1 MNLGYRFFVVA
12 DDNSIIQ
19 ISQRSFNDFY
29 LKHKPSFQRFSG
41 STINVATVIY
51 TLENR
56 KPEQVVRIDYMRVKV
71 DSDGALDQ
79 AQIDDTFRLVA
90 NRVGKF
96 LGDGEGP
103 LGSDS
108 DKVVNAI
115 EKFDERRWSQLHPQ
129 LPGPALK
136 RILQTLFGARHAV

>member
-1 MNLGYRFFVVA
+1 MNLGYRFFVVG

-29 LKHKPSFQRFSG
+29 LKHKPSLQRFSG
-41 STINVATVIY
+41 SAINVATVIY

-56 KPEQVVRIDYMRVKV
+56 KPKQIFRIDYMRVKV

-79 AQIDDTFRLVA
+79 EQIDDSFRLVA
-90 NRVGKF
+90 NRVGKM
-96 LGDGEGP
+96 LGEEPPVNNSGQ
-103 LGSDS
+103 
-108 DKVVNAI
+108 VVNAI

-129 LPGPALK
+129 LPGPAHK
-136 RILQTLFGARHAV
+136 RILEILFGAKHGEV